1 MTFTMN
7 PTTTIPELAGLPTP
21 QVLQT
26 LSFEH
31 IFESLLREFSLR
43 YPQYSALLASD
54 PAIKLIEV
62 AAYRELLLRARIN
75 EAARANLLAFALDA
89 DLEHLGAFYGVTRL
103 PQEQDEPLRR
113 RIRAR
118 IMGFANAGGA
128 AHYRYW
134 ALSASPEVADVAI
147 DSPGPGRVRISVL
160 PTGHSDTVAES
171 LLETV
176 RATVLRDDV
185 RVLTDTV
192 EVVPVSLV
200 PVTVSA
206 QIWLY
211 PDTPMAVFDALAYR
225 LTQAQAKQAVLGWDL
240 TQSWLIGQ
248 LQQSGVHKVALT
260 EPATDIRIHSTQAVR
275 LTGVDLTFAGRD
287 R

>member
-1 MTFTMN
+1 MNFT
-7 PTTTIPELAGLPTP
+7 PALAPELAGLPTP
-21 QVLQT
+21 QVLET
-26 LSFEH
+26 LRFETV
-31 IFESLLREFSLR
+31 FDALLRDFRLR

-75 EAARANLLAFALDA
+75 EAARANLLAFAVGN
-89 DLEHLGAFYGVTRL
+89 DLEHLGAFYGVSRL

-134 ALSASPEVADVAI
+134 ALSASPEVADVAV

-160 PTGHSDTVAES
+160 PTGHSDTVPEA
-171 LLETV
+171 LLDAV

-211 PDTPMAVFDALAYR
+211 PDTPMAVFDGLAQR
-225 LTQAQAKQAVLGWDL
+225 LTQALAKEAVLGWDL
-240 TQSWLIGQ
+240 TRSWLIGQ
-248 LQQSGVHKVALT
+248 LQQAGVHKVELISPDA
-260 EPATDIRIHSTQAVR
+260 DIRIHSTQAVR
-275 LTGVDLTFAGRD
+275 LTDVQLTFAGRD

>member
-1 MTFTMN
+1 MNFTSALA
-7 PTTTIPELAGLPTP
+7 PELAGLPTP
-21 QVLQT
+21 QVLET
-26 LSFEH
+26 LRFETV
-31 IFESLLREFSLR
+31 FDALLRDFQMR

-75 EAARANLLAFALDA
+75 EAARANLLAFAVGN
-89 DLEHLGAFYGVTRL
+89 DLEHLGAFYGVSRL

-113 RIRAR
+113 RIRTR

-134 ALSASPEVADVAI
+134 ALSASPEVADVAV

-160 PTGHSDTVAES
+160 PTGHSDTVPEA
-171 LLETV
+171 LLDAV

-200 PVTVSA
+200 PVTVAA

-211 PDTPMAVFDALAYR
+211 PDTPMAVFDGLAQR
-225 LTQAQAKQAVLGWDL
+225 LTQALAKEAVLGWDL
-240 TQSWLIGQ
+240 TRSWLIGQ
-248 LQQSGVHKVALT
+248 LQQAGVHKVELISPDA
-260 EPATDIRIHSTQAVR
+260 DIRIHSTQAVR
-275 LTGVDLTFAGRD
+275 LTDVQLTFAGRD

>member
-1 MTFTMN
+1 MNFT
-7 PTTTIPELAGLPTP
+7 PSSAPELAGLPTP
-21 QVLQT
+21 QVLET
-26 LSFEH
+26 LRFEH
-31 IFESLLREFSLR
+31 IFDALLRDFQVR

-75 EAARANLLAFALDA
+75 EAARANLLAFAVGN

-103 PQEQDEPLRR
+103 PQEQDESLRR

-134 ALSASPEVADVAI
+134 ALSASPEVADVAV

-160 PTGHSDTVAES
+160 PTGHSDTVPEA

-200 PVTVSA
+200 PVTVAA

-211 PDTPMAVFDALAYR
+211 PDTPMAVFDGLAPR
-225 LTQAQAKQAVLGWDL
+225 LRRDLAQAAVLGWDL

-248 LQQSGVHKVALT
+248 LQQAGVHKVELSSPDA
-260 EPATDIRIHSTQAVR
+260 DIRIHSTQAVR
-275 LTGVDLTFAGRD
+275 LTDVQLTFAGRD

>member
-1 MTFTMN
+1 MNFT
-7 PTTTIPELAGLPTP
+7 PSLAPELAGLPTP
-21 QVLQT
+21 QVLET
-26 LSFEH
+26 LRFEH
-31 IFESLLREFSLR
+31 IFDALLRDFQVR

-75 EAARANLLAFALDA
+75 EAARANLLAFAVGN
-89 DLEHLGAFYGVTRL
+89 DLEHLGAFYGVSRL

-134 ALSASPEVADVAI
+134 ALSASPEVADVAV

-160 PTGHSDTVAES
+160 PTGHSDTVPEA

-200 PVTVSA
+200 PVTVAA

-211 PDTPMAVFDALAYR
+211 PDTPLAVFEGLAPR
-225 LTQAQAKQAVLGWDL
+225 LTRELAQAAVLGWDL
-240 TQSWLIGQ
+240 TRSWLIGQ
-248 LQQSGVHKVALT
+248 LQQAGVHKVELIQ
-260 EPATDIRIHSTQAVR
+260 PASDIRIHSTQAVR
-275 LTGVDLTFAGRD
+275 LTDVQLTFAGRD

>member
-1 MTFTMN
+1 MSFTPSMA
-7 PTTTIPELAGLPTP
+7 PELSGLPTP
-21 QVLQT
+21 QVLET
-26 LSFEH
+26 LRFEH
-31 IFESLLREFSLR
+31 IFDALLRDFRLR

-54 PAIKLIEV
+54 PAIKLIEM

-75 EAARANLLAFALDA
+75 EAARANLLAFAVGN
-89 DLEHLGAFYGVTRL
+89 DLEHLGAFYGVARL

-134 ALSASPEVADVAI
+134 ALSASPEVADVAV

-160 PTGHSDTVAES
+160 PTGHSDTVPEA
-171 LLETV
+171 LLDTV

-211 PDTPMAVFDALAYR
+211 TDTPMAVFEALAQR
-225 LTQAQAKQAVLGWDL
+225 LTQALAKEAVLGWDL

-248 LQQSGVHKVALT
+248 LQQPGIHKVALS

-275 LTGVDLTFAGRD
+275 LTDVQLTFAGRD

>member
-1 MTFTMN
+1 MNFT
-7 PTTTIPELAGLPTP
+7 PSLAPELAGLPTP
-21 QVLQT
+21 QVLET
-26 LSFEH
+26 LRFETV
-31 IFESLLREFSLR
+31 FDALLRDFQMR

-75 EAARANLLAFALDA
+75 EAARANLLAFAVGN

-134 ALSASPEVADVAI
+134 ALSASPEVADVAV

-160 PTGHSDTVAES
+160 PTGHSDTVPEA
-171 LLETV
+171 LLDAV

-200 PVTVSA
+200 PVTVAA

-211 PDTPMAVFDALAYR
+211 PDTPMAVFEGLAPR
-225 LTQAQAKQAVLGWDL
+225 LTRELAQAAVLGWDL
-240 TQSWLIGQ
+240 TRSWLIGQ
-248 LQQSGVHKVALT
+248 LQQAGVHKVELN

-275 LTGVDLTFAGRD
+275 LTDVQLPFAGRD

>member
-1 MTFTMN
+1 MNFT
-7 PTTTIPELAGLPTP
+7 PSLAPELAGLPTP
-21 QVLQT
+21 QVLET
-26 LSFEH
+26 LHFETV
-31 IFESLLREFSLR
+31 FDALLRDFQVR

-62 AAYRELLLRARIN
+62 AAYRELLLRSRIN
-75 EAARANLLAFALDA
+75 EAARANLLAFAVGN

-134 ALSASPEVADVAI
+134 ALSASPEVADVAV

-160 PTGHSDTVAES
+160 PTGHSDTVPEA

-211 PDTPMAVFDALAYR
+211 PDTPMAVFEGLALR
-225 LTQAQAKQAVLGWDL
+225 LTRELAQAAVLGWDL
-240 TQSWLIGQ
+240 TRSWLIGQ
-248 LQQSGVHKVALT
+248 LQQPGIHKVELISPEA
-260 EPATDIRIHSTQAVR
+260 DIRIHSTQAVR
-275 LTGVDLTFAGRD
+275 LTDVQLTFAGRD

>member
-1 MTFTMN
+1 MNFT
-7 PTTTIPELAGLPTP
+7 PSLAPELAGLPTP
-21 QVLQT
+21 QVLET
-26 LSFEH
+26 LRFEH
-31 IFESLLREFSLR
+31 IFDALLRDFQVR

-75 EAARANLLAFALDA
+75 EAARANLLAFAVGN
-89 DLEHLGAFYGVTRL
+89 DLEHLGAFYGVSRL
-103 PQEQDEPLRR
+103 SEEQDEPLRR

-134 ALSASPEVADVAI
+134 ALSASPEVADVAV

-160 PTGHSDTVAES
+160 PTGHSDTVPEA

-200 PVTVSA
+200 PVTVAA

-211 PDTPMAVFDALAYR
+211 PDTPMAVFEGLAPR
-225 LTQAQAKQAVLGWDL
+225 LTRELAQAAVLGWDL
-240 TQSWLIGQ
+240 TLSWLIGQ
-248 LQQSGVHKVALT
+248 LQQPGIHKVALN

-275 LTGVDLTFAGRD
+275 LTDVQLTFAGRD

>member
-1 MTFTMN
+1 MNFT
-7 PTTTIPELAGLPTP
+7 PALAPELAGLPTP
-21 QVLQT
+21 QVLET
-26 LSFEH
+26 LRFETV
-31 IFESLLREFSLR
+31 FDALLRDFQVR

-75 EAARANLLAFALDA
+75 EAARANLLAFAVGN
-89 DLEHLGAFYGVTRL
+89 DLEHLGAFYGVSRL

-134 ALSASPEVADVAI
+134 ALSASPEVADVAV

-160 PTGHSDTVAES
+160 PTGHSDTVPEA

-185 RVLTDTV
+185 QVLTDTV

-211 PDTPMAVFDALAYR
+211 PDTPMAVFDGLAPR
-225 LTQAQAKQAVLGWDL
+225 LTRELAQAAVLGWDL

-248 LQQSGVHKVALT
+248 LQQPGVHKVALIH
-260 EPATDIRIHSTQAVR
+260 PDADIRIHSTQAVR
-275 LTGVDLTFAGRD
+275 LTDVQLTFAGRD

>member
-1 MTFTMN
+1 MIT
-7 PTTTIPELAGLPTP
+7 PSLAPELAGLPPP
-21 QVLQT
+21 QVVET
-26 LSFEH
+26 LRFETV
-31 IFESLLREFSLR
+31 FDALLRDFQAR

-75 EAARANLLAFALDA
+75 EAARANLLAFAVGN

-103 PQEQDEPLRR
+103 PEEQDEPLRR

-118 IMGFANAGGA
+118 IIGFANAGGA

-134 ALSASPEVADVAI
+134 ALSASPDVADVAV

-160 PTGHSDTVAES
+160 PTGHGDTVPEA
-171 LLETV
+171 LLDAV

-200 PVTVSA
+200 PVVVAA

-211 PDTPMAVFDALAYR
+211 PDTPMAVFDGLAQR
-225 LTQAQAKQAVLGWDL
+225 LTQSMAQAAVLGWDL
-240 TQSWLIGQ
+240 TRSWLIGQ
-248 LQQSGVHKVALT
+248 LQQPGVHKVELSA
-260 EPATDIRIHSTQAVR
+260 PAADIRIHSTQAVR
-275 LTGVDLTFAGRD
+275 LTDVQLTFAGRD

>member
-1 MTFTMN
+1 MNFTSA
-7 PTTTIPELAGLPTP
+7 PAPELAGLPAP
-21 QVLQT
+21 QVLET
-26 LSFEH
+26 LRFETV
-31 IFESLLREFSLR
+31 FDALLRDFQVR

-75 EAARANLLAFALDA
+75 EAARANLLAFAVGN
-89 DLEHLGAFYGVTRL
+89 DLEHLGAFYGVSRL

-134 ALSASPEVADVAI
+134 ALSASPEVADVAV

-160 PTGHSDTVAES
+160 PTGHSDTVPEA
-171 LLETV
+171 LLDTV

-200 PVTVSA
+200 PVTVAA

-211 PDTPMAVFDALAYR
+211 PDTPMAVFEGLAPR
-225 LTQAQAKQAVLGWDL
+225 LTRELAQAAVLGWDL
-240 TQSWLIGQ
+240 TRSWLIGQ
-248 LQQSGVHKVALT
+248 LQQAGVHKVELN

-275 LTGVDLTFAGRD
+275 LTDVQLTFAGRD

>member
-1 MTFTMN
+1 MNFT
-7 PTTTIPELAGLPTP
+7 PSSAPELAGLPTP
-21 QVLQT
+21 QVLET
-26 LSFEH
+26 LRFEH
-31 IFESLLREFSLR
+31 IFDALLRDFQVR

-75 EAARANLLAFALDA
+75 EAARANLLAFAVGN

-103 PQEQDEPLRR
+103 PQEQDESLRR

-134 ALSASPEVADVAI
+134 ALSASPEVADVAV

-160 PTGHSDTVAES
+160 PTGHSDTVPEA

-200 PVTVSA
+200 PVTVVA

-211 PDTPMAVFDALAYR
+211 PDTPMAVFDGLAPR
-225 LTQAQAKQAVLGWDL
+225 LRRDLAQAAVLGWDL

-248 LQQSGVHKVALT
+248 LQQAGVHKVELSSPDA
-260 EPATDIRIHSTQAVR
+260 DIRIHSTQAVR
-275 LTGVDLTFAGRD
+275 LTDVQLTFAGRD

>member
-1 MTFTMN
+1 MI
-7 PTTTIPELAGLPTP
+7 PTTLAPELAGLPSP
-21 QVLQT
+21 QVLET
-26 LSFEH
+26 LRFEH
-31 IFESLLREFSLR
+31 IFDALLRDFQVR

-62 AAYRELLLRARIN
+62 AAYRELLLRSRIN
-75 EAARANLLAFALDA
+75 EAARANLLAFAVGN

-134 ALSASPEVADVAI
+134 ALSASPEVADVAV

-160 PTGHSDTVAES
+160 PTGHSDTVPES

-200 PVTVSA
+200 PVTVVA

-211 PDTPMAVFDALAYR
+211 PDTPMAVFDGLAPR
-225 LTQAQAKQAVLGWDL
+225 LTRELAQAAVLGWDL
-240 TQSWLIGQ
+240 TRSWLIGQ
-248 LQQSGVHKVALT
+248 LQQPGVHKIELT
-260 EPATDIRIHSTQAVR
+260 SPDADIRIHSTQAVR
-275 LTGVDLTFAGRD
+275 LTDVQLTFAGRD

>member
-1 MTFTMN
+1 MNFT
-7 PTTTIPELAGLPTP
+7 PSLAPELAGLPTP
-21 QVLQT
+21 QVLET
-26 LSFEH
+26 LRFETV
-31 IFESLLREFSLR
+31 FDALLRDFQVR

-75 EAARANLLAFALDA
+75 EAARANLLAFAVGH
-89 DLEHLGAFYGVTRL
+89 DLEHLGAFYGVSRL

-134 ALSASPEVADVAI
+134 ALSASPEVADVAV

-160 PTGHSDTVAES
+160 PTGHSDTVPEA

-200 PVTVSA
+200 PVAVSA

-211 PDTPMAVFDALAYR
+211 PDTPMAVFDGLTSR
-225 LTQAQAKQAVLGWDL
+225 LTRELAQAAVLGWDL
-240 TQSWLIGQ
+240 TLSWLIGQ
-248 LQQSGVHKVALT
+248 LQQPGIHKVALIS
-260 EPATDIRIHSTQAVR
+260 PDADIRIHSTQAVR
-275 LTGVDLTFAGRD
+275 LTDVQLTFAGRD

>member
-1 MTFTMN
+1 MNFT
-7 PTTTIPELAGLPTP
+7 PALAPELAGLPTP
-21 QVLQT
+21 QVLET
-26 LSFEH
+26 LRFETV
-31 IFESLLREFSLR
+31 FDALLRDFQVR

-75 EAARANLLAFALDA
+75 EAARANLLAFAVGN
-89 DLEHLGAFYGVTRL
+89 DLEHLGAFYGVSRL

-134 ALSASPEVADVAI
+134 ALSASPEVADVAV

-160 PTGHSDTVAES
+160 PTGHSDTVPEA

-211 PDTPMAVFDALAYR
+211 PDTPMVVFDGLAPR
-225 LTQAQAKQAVLGWDL
+225 LTRELAQAAVLGWDL
-240 TQSWLIGQ
+240 TRSWLIGQ
-248 LQQSGVHKVALT
+248 LQQAGIHKVELISPDA
-260 EPATDIRIHSTQAVR
+260 DIRIHSTQAVR
-275 LTGVDLTFAGRD
+275 LTDVQLTFAGRD

>member
-1 MTFTMN
+1 MNFT
-7 PTTTIPELAGLPTP
+7 PSLAPELAGLPTP
-21 QVLQT
+21 QVLET
-26 LSFEH
+26 LRFETV
-31 IFESLLREFSLR
+31 FDALLRDFQVR

-75 EAARANLLAFALDA
+75 EAARANLLAFAVGN

-134 ALSASPEVADVAI
+134 ALSASPEVADVAV

-160 PTGHSDTVAES
+160 PTGHSDTVPEA

-200 PVTVSA
+200 PVAVSA

-211 PDTPMAVFDALAYR
+211 PDTPMAVFEGLAPR
-225 LTQAQAKQAVLGWDL
+225 LTRELAQAAVLGWDL
-240 TQSWLIGQ
+240 TRSWLIGQ
-248 LQQSGVHKVALT
+248 LQQAGVHKVELIQ
-260 EPATDIRIHSTQAVR
+260 PATDIRIHSTQAVR
-275 LTGVDLTFAGRD
+275 LTDVQLTFAGRD

>member
-1 MTFTMN
+1 MNFT
-7 PTTTIPELAGLPTP
+7 PSLAPELAGLPTP
-21 QVLQT
+21 QVLET
-26 LSFEH
+26 LRFETV
-31 IFESLLREFSLR
+31 FDALLRDFQVR

-75 EAARANLLAFALDA
+75 EAARANLLAFAVGN

-134 ALSASPEVADVAI
+134 ALSASPEVADVAV

-160 PTGHSDTVAES
+160 PTGPSDTVPEA
-171 LLETV
+171 LLDAV

-200 PVTVSA
+200 PVAVSA
-206 QIWLY
+206 QIWLD
-211 PDTPMAVFDALAYR
+211 PDTPMAVFDGLTSR
-225 LTQAQAKQAVLGWDL
+225 LTRELAQAAVLGWDL
-240 TQSWLIGQ
+240 TRSWLIGQ
-248 LQQSGVHKVALT
+248 LQQPGIHKVALN

-275 LTGVDLTFAGRD
+275 LTDVQLTFAGRD

>member
-1 MTFTMN
+1 MNFT
-7 PTTTIPELAGLPTP
+7 PSLAPELAGLPTP
-21 QVLQT
+21 QVLET
-26 LSFEH
+26 LRFETV
-31 IFESLLREFSLR
+31 FDALLRDFQVR

-75 EAARANLLAFALDA
+75 EAARANLLAFAVGN

-134 ALSASPEVADVAI
+134 ALSASPEVADVAV

-160 PTGHSDTVAES
+160 PTGHSDTVPEA

-211 PDTPMAVFDALAYR
+211 PDTPMAVFEGLAPR
-225 LTQAQAKQAVLGWDL
+225 LIRELAQAAVLGWDL

-248 LQQSGVHKVALT
+248 LQQPGVHKVALS

-275 LTGVDLTFAGRD
+275 LTDVQLTFAGRD

>member
-1 MTFTMN
+1 MI
-7 PTTTIPELAGLPTP
+7 PTTLAPELAGLPTP
-21 QVLQT
+21 QVLEP
-26 LSFEH
+26 LRFEH
-31 IFESLLREFSLR
+31 IFDALLRDFQAR

-75 EAARANLLAFALDA
+75 EAARANLLAFAVGN

-134 ALSASPEVADVAI
+134 ALSASPEVADVAV

-160 PTGHSDTVAES
+160 PTGHSDLVPES

-200 PVTVSA
+200 PVTVTA
-206 QIWLY
+206 LIWLY
-211 PDTPMAVFDALAYR
+211 HDTPMAVFEGLAAR
-225 LTQAQAKQAVLGWDL
+225 LTRELAQAAVLGWDL
-240 TQSWLIGQ
+240 TRSWLIGQ
-248 LQQSGVHKVALT
+248 LQQPGVHKVELVSPGAET
-260 EPATDIRIHSTQAVR
+260 RIHSTPAVR
-275 LTGVDLTFAGRD
+275 LTDVQLTFAGRD

>member
-1 MTFTMN
+1 MNFT
-7 PTTTIPELAGLPTP
+7 PSLAPELAGLPTP
-21 QVLQT
+21 QVLET
-26 LSFEH
+26 LRYEH
-31 IFESLLREFSLR
+31 IFDALLRDFRLR

-75 EAARANLLAFALDA
+75 EAARANLLAFAVGN

-134 ALSASPEVADVAI
+134 ALSASPEVADVAV

-160 PTGHSDTVAES
+160 PTGHSDTVPEA

-211 PDTPMAVFDALAYR
+211 PDTPMVVFDGLAPR
-225 LTQAQAKQAVLGWDL
+225 LTRELAQAAVLGWDL
-240 TQSWLIGQ
+240 TRSWLIGQ
-248 LQQSGVHKVALT
+248 LQQAGIHKVELISPDA
-260 EPATDIRIHSTQAVR
+260 DIRIHSTQAVR
-275 LTGVDLTFAGRD
+275 LTDVQLTFAGRD

>member
-1 MTFTMN
+1 MSAYPVTVAD
-7 PTTTIPELAGLPTP
+7 LASLPPP
-21 QVLQT
+21 QSIEE
-26 LSFEH
+26 LSFER
-31 IFESLLREFSLR
+31 IFAEMLQDFRAR

-75 EAARANLLAFALDA
+75 EAARANLLAFAVGN
-89 DLEHLGAFYGVTRL
+89 DLEHLGAFYGVSRL

-134 ALSASPEVADVAI
+134 ALSASPEVADVAV

-160 PTGHSDTVAES
+160 PTGHSDTVPEA

-200 PVTVSA
+200 PVTVAA

-211 PDTPMAVFDALAYR
+211 PDTPMAVFDGLAQR
-225 LTQAQAKQAVLGWDL
+225 LTQALAKEAVLGWDL
-240 TQSWLIGQ
+240 TRSWLIGQ
-248 LQQSGVHKVALT
+248 LQQAGVHKVELS

-275 LTGVDLTFAGRD
+275 LTDVQLTFAGRD

>member
-1 MTFTMN
+1 MNFT
-7 PTTTIPELAGLPTP
+7 PSLAPELAGLPTP
-21 QVLQT
+21 QVLET
-26 LSFEH
+26 LRFETV
-31 IFESLLREFSLR
+31 FDALLRDFRLR

-75 EAARANLLAFALDA
+75 EAARANLLAFAVGN

-134 ALSASPEVADVAI
+134 ALSASPEVADVAV

-160 PTGHSDTVAES
+160 PTGHSDTVPEA

-211 PDTPMAVFDALAYR
+211 PDTPMVVFDGLAPR
-225 LTQAQAKQAVLGWDL
+225 LTRELAQAAVLGWDL
-240 TQSWLIGQ
+240 TRSWLIGQ
-248 LQQSGVHKVALT
+248 LQQAGIHKVELISPDA
-260 EPATDIRIHSTQAVR
+260 DIRIHSTQAVR
-275 LTGVDLTFAGRD
+275 LTDVQLTFAGRD

>member
-1 MTFTMN
+1 MNFT
-7 PTTTIPELAGLPTP
+7 PALAPELAGLPTP
-21 QVLQT
+21 QVLET
-26 LSFEH
+26 LRFETV
-31 IFESLLREFSLR
+31 FDALLRDFQVR

-75 EAARANLLAFALDA
+75 EAARANLLAFAVGN

-134 ALSASPEVADVAI
+134 ALSASPEVADVAV

-160 PTGHSDTVAES
+160 PTGHSDTVPEA
-171 LLETV
+171 LLDTV

-200 PVTVSA
+200 PVTVAA

-211 PDTPMAVFDALAYR
+211 PDTPMAVFEGLAPR
-225 LTQAQAKQAVLGWDL
+225 LTRELAQAAVLGWDL
-240 TQSWLIGQ
+240 TRSWLIGQ
-248 LQQSGVHKVALT
+248 LQQAGVHKVELISPDA
-260 EPATDIRIHSTQAVR
+260 DIRIHSTQAVR
-275 LTGVDLTFAGRD
+275 LTDVQLTFAGRD

>member
-1 MTFTMN
+1 MNFT
-7 PTTTIPELAGLPTP
+7 PSLAPELAGLPTP
-21 QVLQT
+21 QVLET
-26 LSFEH
+26 LRFETV
-31 IFESLLREFSLR
+31 FDALLRDFQVR

-75 EAARANLLAFALDA
+75 EAARANLLAFAVGN

-134 ALSASPEVADVAI
+134 ALSASPEVADVAV

-160 PTGHSDTVAES
+160 PTGHSDTVPEA
-171 LLETV
+171 LLDTV

-200 PVTVSA
+200 PVTVAA

-211 PDTPMAVFDALAYR
+211 PDTPMAVFEGLAPR
-225 LTQAQAKQAVLGWDL
+225 LTRELAQAAVLGWDL
-240 TQSWLIGQ
+240 TRSWLIGQ
-248 LQQSGVHKVALT
+248 LQQPGIHKVALIS
-260 EPATDIRIHSTQAVR
+260 PDADIRIHSTQAVR
-275 LTGVDLTFAGRD
+275 LTDVQLTFAGRD

>member
-1 MTFTMN
+1 MNFTSALA
-7 PTTTIPELAGLPTP
+7 PELAGLPTP
-21 QVLQT
+21 QVLET
-26 LSFEH
+26 LRFETV
-31 IFESLLREFSLR
+31 FDALLRDFQVR

-75 EAARANLLAFALDA
+75 EAARANLLAFAVGH
-89 DLEHLGAFYGVTRL
+89 DLEHLGAFYGVSRL

-134 ALSASPEVADVAI
+134 ALSASPEVADVAV

-160 PTGHSDTVAES
+160 PTGHSDTVPEA

-200 PVTVSA
+200 PVTVAA

-211 PDTPMAVFDALAYR
+211 PDTPMAVFDGLTSR
-225 LTQAQAKQAVLGWDL
+225 LTRELAQAAVLGWDL
-240 TQSWLIGQ
+240 TRSWLIGQ
-248 LQQSGVHKVALT
+248 LQQPGVHKVALIS
-260 EPATDIRIHSTQAVR
+260 PDADIRIHSTQAVR
-275 LTGVDLTFAGRD
+275 LTDVQLTFAGRD

>member
-1 MTFTMN
+1 MNFT
-7 PTTTIPELAGLPTP
+7 PSLAPELAGLPAP
-21 QVLQT
+21 QVLET
-26 LSFEH
+26 LRFETV
-31 IFESLLREFSLR
+31 FDALLRDFQMR

-75 EAARANLLAFALDA
+75 EAARANLLAFAVGN
-89 DLEHLGAFYGVTRL
+89 DLEHLGAFYGVSRL

-134 ALSASPEVADVAI
+134 ALSASPEVADVAV
-147 DSPGPGRVRISVL
+147 DSPAPGRVRISVL
-160 PTGHSDTVAES
+160 PTGHSDTVPEA

-192 EVVPVSLV
+192 EVVPVRLV

-211 PDTPMAVFDALAYR
+211 PDTPMAVFEALAQR
-225 LTQAQAKQAVLGWDL
+225 LTRELAQAAVLGWDL
-240 TQSWLIGQ
+240 TQSWLIAQ
-248 LQQSGVHKVALT
+248 LQQPGIHKVALIH
-260 EPATDIRIHSTQAVR
+260 PDADIRIHSTQAVR
-275 LTGVDLTFAGRD
+275 LTDVQLTFAGRD

>member
-1 MTFTMN
+1 MNFT
-7 PTTTIPELAGLPTP
+7 PSLAPELAGLPTP
-21 QVLQT
+21 QVLET
-26 LSFEH
+26 LRFETV
-31 IFESLLREFSLR
+31 FDALLRDFQVR

-75 EAARANLLAFALDA
+75 EAARANLLAFAVGN
-89 DLEHLGAFYGVTRL
+89 DLEHLGAFYGVSRL

-134 ALSASPEVADVAI
+134 ALSASPEVADVAV

-160 PTGHSDTVAES
+160 PTGHSDTVPEA
-171 LLETV
+171 LLDAV

-200 PVTVSA
+200 PVTVAA

-211 PDTPMAVFDALAYR
+211 PDTPMAVFEGLAPR
-225 LTQAQAKQAVLGWDL
+225 LTRELAQAAVLGWDL
-240 TQSWLIGQ
+240 TRSWLIGQ
-248 LQQSGVHKVALT
+248 LQQAGVHKVELISPDA
-260 EPATDIRIHSTQAVR
+260 DIRVHSTQAVR
-275 LTGVDLTFAGRD
+275 LTDVQLTFAGRD

>member
-1 MTFTMN
+1 
-7 PTTTIPELAGLPTP
+7 
-21 QVLQT
+21 
-26 LSFEH
+26 
-31 IFESLLREFSLR
+31 
-43 YPQYSALLASD
+43 
-54 PAIKLIEV
+54 
-62 AAYRELLLRARIN
+62 LLLRARIN
-75 EAARANLLAFALDA
+75 EAARANLLAFAVGNDLD
-89 DLEHLGAFYGVTRL
+89 HLGAFYGVARL

-134 ALSASPEVADVAI
+134 ALSASPDVADVAV

-160 PTGHSDTVAES
+160 PTGHSDTVPEA

-200 PVTVSA
+200 PVAVSA
-206 QIWLY
+206 NIWLY
-211 PDTPMAVFDALAYR
+211 PDTPMAVFDGLSSR
-225 LTQAQAKQAVLGWDL
+225 LTRELAQAAVLGWDL

-248 LQQSGVHKVALT
+248 LQQPGIHKVELINPNA
-260 EPATDIRIHSTQAVR
+260 DIRIHSTEAVR
-275 LTGVDLTFAGRD
+275 LTDVKLTFAGRD

>member
-1 MTFTMN
+1 MNFTSALA
-7 PTTTIPELAGLPTP
+7 PELAGLPTP
-21 QVLQT
+21 QVLET
-26 LSFEH
+26 LRFEH
-31 IFESLLREFSLR
+31 IFDALLRDFQVR

-75 EAARANLLAFALDA
+75 EAARANLLAFAVGH
-89 DLEHLGAFYGVTRL
+89 DLEHLGAFYGVSRL

-134 ALSASPEVADVAI
+134 ALSASPEVADVAV

-160 PTGHSDTVAES
+160 PTGHSDTVPEA
-171 LLETV
+171 LLDTV

-211 PDTPMAVFDALAYR
+211 PDTPMAVFDGLASR
-225 LTQAQAKQAVLGWDL
+225 LTRELAQAAVLGWDL

-248 LQQSGVHKVALT
+248 LQQPGIHKVALN

-275 LTGVDLTFAGRD
+275 LTDVQLTFAGRD

>member
-1 MTFTMN
+1 MNFT
-7 PTTTIPELAGLPTP
+7 PSLAPELAGLPTP
-21 QVLQT
+21 QVLET
-26 LSFEH
+26 LRFETV
-31 IFESLLREFSLR
+31 FDALLRDFQVR

-75 EAARANLLAFALDA
+75 EAARANLLAFAVGN

-134 ALSASPEVADVAI
+134 ALSASPEVADVAV

-160 PTGHSDTVAES
+160 PTGHSDTVPEA

-211 PDTPMAVFDALAYR
+211 PDTPMVVFDGLAPR
-225 LTQAQAKQAVLGWDL
+225 LTRELAQAAVLGWDL
-240 TQSWLIGQ
+240 TRSWLIGQ
-248 LQQSGVHKVALT
+248 LQQAGIHKVELISPDA
-260 EPATDIRIHSTQAVR
+260 DIRIHSTQAVR
-275 LTGVDLTFAGRD
+275 LTDVQLTFAGRD

>member
-1 MTFTMN
+1 MNFT
-7 PTTTIPELAGLPTP
+7 PSLAPELAGLPTP
-21 QVLQT
+21 QVLET
-26 LSFEH
+26 LHFETV
-31 IFESLLREFSLR
+31 FDALLRDFRLR

-75 EAARANLLAFALDA
+75 EAARANLLAFAVGN

-103 PQEQDEPLRR
+103 PREQDEPLRR

-134 ALSASPEVADVAI
+134 ALSASPEVADVAV

-160 PTGHSDTVAES
+160 PTGHSDTVPEA

-211 PDTPMAVFDALAYR
+211 PDTPMVVFDGLAPR
-225 LTQAQAKQAVLGWDL
+225 LTRELAQAAVLGWDL
-240 TQSWLIGQ
+240 TRSWLIGQ
-248 LQQSGVHKVALT
+248 LQQAGIHKVELISPDA
-260 EPATDIRIHSTQAVR
+260 DIRIHSTQAVR
-275 LTGVDLTFAGRD
+275 LTDVQLTFAGRD

>member
-1 MTFTMN
+1 MSAYPVTVAD
-7 PTTTIPELAGLPTP
+7 LASLPPP
-21 QVLQT
+21 QSIEE
-26 LSFEH
+26 LSFER
-31 IFESLLREFSLR
+31 IFAEMLQDFRAR

-75 EAARANLLAFALDA
+75 EAARANLLAFAVGN
-89 DLEHLGAFYGVTRL
+89 DLEHLGAFYGVSRL

-134 ALSASPEVADVAI
+134 ALSASPEVADVAV

-160 PTGHSDTVAES
+160 PTGHSDTVPEA

-200 PVTVSA
+200 PVTVAA

-211 PDTPMAVFDALAYR
+211 PDTPMAVFEGLAPR
-225 LTQAQAKQAVLGWDL
+225 LTRELAQAAVLGWDL
-240 TQSWLIGQ
+240 TRSWLIGQ
-248 LQQSGVHKVALT
+248 LQQAGVHKVELISPDA
-260 EPATDIRIHSTQAVR
+260 DIRIHSTQAVR
-275 LTGVDLTFAGRD
+275 LTDVQLTFAGRD

>member
-1 MTFTMN
+1 MI
-7 PTTTIPELAGLPTP
+7 PTTLAPELAGLPTP
-21 QVLQT
+21 QVLET
-26 LSFEH
+26 LRFEH
-31 IFESLLREFSLR
+31 IFDALLRDFQVR

-62 AAYRELLLRARIN
+62 AAYRELLLRSRIN
-75 EAARANLLAFALDA
+75 EAARANLLAFAVGN

-103 PQEQDEPLRR
+103 HQEQDEPLRR

-134 ALSASPEVADVAI
+134 ALSASPEVADVAV

-160 PTGHSDTVAES
+160 PTGHSDTVPES

-200 PVTVSA
+200 PVTVTA

-211 PDTPMAVFDALAYR
+211 PDTPMAVFEGLASR
-225 LTQAQAKQAVLGWDL
+225 LTRELAQAAVLGWDL
-240 TQSWLIGQ
+240 TRSWLIGHHSHHRTRQ
-248 LQQSGVHKVALT
+248 
-260 EPATDIRIHSTQAVR
+260 IRRQAP
-275 LTGVDLTFAGRD
+275 
-287 R
+287 